1 MGTLK
6 NEGKR
11 MSGISIIYITAAIC
25 SLILLIIYSI
35 CIKKKNTWFW
45 VLFSC
50 ICVVNVGY
58 FALSIS
64 KTLGFALMANRVA
77 YLGSVFLPVAMLMII
92 LNASGLKYHKLL
104 WVPLVCLGVAVFFV
118 AASPGYLD
126 IYYKDVELV
135 TKNNVS
141 VLDKEYGSWHVLYLF
156 YLIGYF
162 ITMIATAIHATVK
175 KKIASTAQ
183 AVMLLGAVFVNIS
196 VWFIE
201 QFIKIELEF
210 LSISY
215 IITELFLIGVYIMI
229 QETEK
234 RIALAKEQFAAQ
246 NNMQEPAANDA
257 EYSEQTIE
265 LFRQGI
271 TSLTQT
277 EKLIYDLYLEGK
289 STKEVLEE
297 MHIKENTLK
306 YHNKNIYGKLGVGS
320 RKELKAIAKII

>member
-1 MGTLK
+1 
-6 NEGKR
+6 

-50 ICVVNVGY
+50 VCVVNIGY

-64 KTLGFALMANRVA
+64 KTLGSALMANRVA
-77 YLGSVFLPVAMLMII
+77 YLGSVFLPVSMLMII
-92 LNASGLKYHKLL
+92 LNASGLKYKKWL
-104 WVPLVCLGVAVFFV
+104 WIPLVCLGVAVFFV

-141 VLDKEYGSWHVLYLF
+141 VLDKEYGSWHMLYLF

-162 ITMIATAIHATVK
+162 IAMMAAVIRATVK

-183 AVMLLGAVFVNIS
+183 AVMLLGAVFVNIC
-196 VWFIE
+196 VWLIE
-201 QFIKIELEF
+201 QFVKIELEF

-215 IITELFLIGVYIMI
+215 IMTELFLIGVYIMI
-229 QETEK
+229 QENEK
-234 RIALAKEQFAAQ
+234 HIALAKEQFTTQ
-246 NNMQEPAANDA
+246 NNMLESSINNA
-257 EYSEQTIE
+257 EFSEQTIE

-271 TSLTQT
+271 TALTQT
-277 EKLIYDLYLEGK
+277 EKLIYDLYIEGK
-289 STKEVLEE
+289 STKEVLDE
-297 MHIKENTLK
+297 MNIKENTLK

>member
-1 MGTLK
+1 
-6 NEGKR
+6 
-11 MSGISIIYITAAIC
+11 MSGISIIYIAAAIC

-50 ICVVNVGY
+50 VCVVNVGY

-64 KTLGFALMANRVA
+64 KTLGSALMANRVA
-77 YLGSVFLPVAMLMII
+77 YLGSVFLPVAMLMIV

-162 ITMIATAIHATVK
+162 IAMIAAVIHATVK

-183 AVMLLGAVFVNIS
+183 AVMLLSAVFVNIC
-196 VWFIE
+196 VWLIE
-201 QFIKIELEF
+201 QFVKIELEF

-215 IITELFLIGVYIMI
+215 IMTELFLIGVYIMI
-229 QETEK
+229 QENEK
-234 RIALAKEQFAAQ
+234 RIALAKEHFTTQ
-246 NNMQEPAANDA
+246 NNMLESSINNA
-257 EYSEQTIE
+257 EFSEQTIE

-271 TSLTQT
+271 TALTQT
-277 EKLIYDLYLEGK
+277 EKLIYDLYIEGK
-289 STKEVLEE
+289 STKEVLDE
-297 MHIKENTLK
+297 MNIKENTLK

>member
-1 MGTLK
+1 
-6 NEGKR
+6 

-50 ICVVNVGY
+50 VCVVNVGY

-64 KTLGFALMANRVA
+64 KTLGSALMANRVA
-77 YLGSVFLPVAMLMII
+77 YLGSVFLPVAMLMIV

-162 ITMIATAIHATVK
+162 IAMIAAVIHATVK

-183 AVMLLGAVFVNIS
+183 AVMLLSAVFVNIC
-196 VWFIE
+196 VWLIE
-201 QFIKIELEF
+201 QFVKIELEF

-215 IITELFLIGVYIMI
+215 IMTELFLIGVYIMI
-229 QETEK
+229 QENEK
-234 RIALAKEQFAAQ
+234 HIALAKEQFTTQ
-246 NNMQEPAANDA
+246 NNVLESTINNA
-257 EYSEQTIE
+257 EFSEQAIE

-271 TSLTQT
+271 TALTQT
-277 EKLIYDLYLEGK
+277 EKLIYDLYVEGK
-289 STKEVLEE
+289 STKEVLDE
-297 MHIKENTLK
+297 MNIKENTLK

>member
-1 MGTLK
+1 
-6 NEGKR
+6 
-11 MSGISIIYITAAIC
+11 MSGISIIYIAAAIC

-64 KTLGFALMANRVA
+64 KTLGSALMANRVA
-77 YLGSVFLPVAMLMII
+77 YLGSVFLPVAMLMIV

-141 VLDKEYGSWHVLYLF
+141 VLDKEYGSWHMLYLF

-162 ITMIATAIHATVK
+162 IAMIAAVIRATVK

-183 AVMLLGAVFVNIS
+183 AVMLLGAVFVNIC
-196 VWFIE
+196 VWLIE
-201 QFIKIELEF
+201 QFVKIELEF

-215 IITELFLIGVYIMI
+215 IMTELFLIGVYIMI
-229 QETEK
+229 QENEK
-234 RIALAKEQFAAQ
+234 HIALAKEQFTTQ
-246 NNMQEPAANDA
+246 NNMLKSSINNA
-257 EYSEQTIE
+257 EFSEQAIE

-271 TSLTQT
+271 TALTQT
-277 EKLIYDLYLEGK
+277 EKLIYDLYIEGK
-289 STKEVLEE
+289 STKEVLDE
-297 MHIKENTLK
+297 MNIKENTLK

>member
-6 NEGKR
+6 NEEKR

-50 ICVVNVGY
+50 VCVVNIGY

-64 KTLGFALMANRVA
+64 KTLGSALMANRVA
-77 YLGSVFLPVAMLMII
+77 YLGSVFLPVAMLMIV

-141 VLDKEYGSWHVLYLF
+141 VLDKEYGSWHMLYLF

-162 ITMIATAIHATVK
+162 IAMMAAVIRATVK

-183 AVMLLGAVFVNIS
+183 AVMLLSAVFVNIC
-196 VWFIE
+196 VWLIE
-201 QFIKIELEF
+201 QFVKIELEF

-215 IITELFLIGVYIMI
+215 IMTELFLIGVYIMI
-229 QETEK
+229 QENEK
-234 RIALAKEQFAAQ
+234 HIALAKEQFTTQ
-246 NNMQEPAANDA
+246 NNMLESSINNA
-257 EYSEQTIE
+257 EFSEQTIE

-271 TSLTQT
+271 TALTQT
-277 EKLIYDLYLEGK
+277 EKLIYDLYIEGK
-289 STKEVLEE
+289 STKEVLDE
-297 MHIKENTLK
+297 MNIKENTLK